1 MVEPEDIRDFLRIK
15 VEQHGLGITTH
26 DSEPDLADGPGASF
40 LIRHKDGS
48 EFEVLIRRNR

>member
-40 LIRHKDGS
+40 LIRHKNGS
-48 EFEVLIRRNR
+48 EFEVLVRRNR